1 MKVILANYKNQEL
14 ADAWKHYFEFESDV
28 EVVDGDILSMEWDAL
43 VAPGNSFGFMD
54 GGIDLLISKK
64 YGWSIQTELKKRI
77 NDSDIKELL
86 VGQAELL
93 PIPDSSKH
101 ILYSPTMRVPTSHLV
116 SESVNAYLAM
126 KTALTVAVKHNI
138 KVLAISGLCTGTGG
152 MKPEVSAKQMFE
164 AYDEIINKNKKDF
177 PMHMD
182 ASKHHFYLNNKT
194 QNL

>member
-14 ADAWKHYFEFESDV
+14 ADAWKQYFQFESDV
-28 EVVDGDILSMEWDAL
+28 EVAEGDILSMEWDAL

-54 GGIDLLISKK
+54 GGIDLLISEK

-77 NDSDIKELL
+77 NDSDIQELL
-86 VGQAELL
+86 VGQAKLL
-93 PIPDSSKH
+93 PISDSPKY
-101 ILYSPTMRVPTSHLV
+101 IIYSPSMRIPTSHLIA
-116 SESVNAYLAM
+116 EGVNAYLAM
-126 KTALTVAVKHNI
+126 KAALIIAVKHNI
-138 KVLAISGLCTGTGG
+138 EVLAIPGLCTGTGG
-152 MKPEVSAKQMFE
+152 MKPEVAAKQMFE